1 LSLACTDVL
10 RVLTPKDYDIYATR
24 ELEHFIQAR
33 EKRQENQ
40 PLCGEVGEMGGVKGK
55 KRDLRDDELDKVATA
70 DTVIMQECG
79 ACGVAFCSLC
89 QTTISLAEVQS
100 TQWPVLHQRACPC
113 VLLTRVLALNEA
125 TRLLL
130 AETGAVKM
138 TMKQTD
144 AKQESQSPSK

>member
-1 LSLACTDVL
+1 MCMICGDDENEIILEHCNHSCCLACLREADLRSIIGATASSRCPVTGCHLSLACTDVL

-40 PLCGEVGEMGGVKGK
+40 PLCGEVGEMSGVKGK

-79 ACGVAFCSLC
+79 ACGVAF
-89 QTTISLAEVQS
+89 
-100 TQWPVLHQRACPC
+100 
-113 VLLTRVLALNEA
+113 
-125 TRLLL
+125 
-130 AETGAVKM
+130 
-138 TMKQTD
+138 
-144 AKQESQSPSK
+144 